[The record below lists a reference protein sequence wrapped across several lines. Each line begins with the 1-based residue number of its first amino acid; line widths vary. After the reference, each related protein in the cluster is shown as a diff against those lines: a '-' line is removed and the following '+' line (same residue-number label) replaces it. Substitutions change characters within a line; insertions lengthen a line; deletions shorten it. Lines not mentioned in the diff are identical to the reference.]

1 MRLWPHGGLW
11 RHPDFLRLWSA
22 QTISQLGSQ
31 VTFLALPL
39 AAILVLDASTF
50 EVALVG
56 FFQLLPFLLLALPAG
71 VWVDRL
77 PRRPVLIVTDVGRA
91 VVLVSLP
98 AAFWLDALELPHLY
112 VAGFAAGALTVFFDI
127 AYLSYLP
134 ALVERSQLME
144 GNAKLETTRSAAQVG
159 GPGLAGILVGALTA
173 PVAILVYALSYAVS
187 ALLLSRIRHPE
198 RGMRRESGPKTSMR
212 RELREGLSFVFR
224 QPFLRILV
232 LATGGANFFW
242 NIGLGVLI
250 VYLVRAL
257 DLSPAMLGLVL
268 AVGEVGTVVGAVFS
282 GRLARRFGIGRT
294 IVWAALL
301 TNIGILAVPLA
312 PTSRPVPVLMVGF
325 LLGGLFGNIFNVNQ
339 LSLRQAITPERLQG
353 RMNSVVRF
361 MYWGPQP
368 VGMVLGGALGST
380 VGLRETLWFSACG
393 AALAMVPLVLNPI
406 RRLEAIPET
415 SDAPVPASRLPGA
428 TVEPT

>member
-1 MRLWPHGGLW
+1 MRAWPRGGLW

-56 FFQLLPFLLLALPAG
+56 VFQLLPFLLLALPAG
-71 VWVDRL
+71 VWIDRL
-77 PRRPVLIVTDVGRA
+77 PRRPVLIAADVGRA
-91 VVLVSLP
+91 VVLLSLP
-98 AAFWLDALELPHLY
+98 VAYWLDALALPHLY

-173 PVAILVYALSYAVS
+173 PVAILVDALSYAVS

-198 RGMRRESGPKTSMR
+198 QTGRRESGPETSMR

-224 QPFLRILV
+224 QPYLRILV

-242 NIGLGVLI
+242 NIGGGVLI
-250 VYLVRAL
+250 VYLVRTL
-257 DLSPAMLGLVL
+257 DLSPAVLGLVL
-268 AVGEVGTVVGAVFS
+268 AVGEIGTVVGAVLS
-282 GRLARRFGIGRT
+282 GRIARRFGIGRT

-312 PTSRPVPVLMVGF
+312 PPSRPEPVLMVGF

-339 LSLRQAITPERLQG
+339 LSLRQSITPERLQG

-368 VGMVLGGALGST
+368 VGMVIGGALGST

-393 AALAMVPLVLNPI
+393 AALAMVPLALNPI
-406 RRLEAIPET
+406 RRLDTIPEPPDHALL
-415 SDAPVPASRLPGA
+415 SPPAPGA
-428 TVEPT
+428 TVEPG

>member
-1 MRLWPHGGLW
+1 
-11 RHPDFLRLWSA
+11 
-22 QTISQLGSQ
+22 
-31 VTFLALPL
+31 
-39 AAILVLDASTF
+39 
-50 EVALVG
+50 
-56 FFQLLPFLLLALPAG
+56 
-71 VWVDRL
+71 
-77 PRRPVLIVTDVGRA
+77 
-91 VVLVSLP
+91 
-98 AAFWLDALELPHLY
+98 
-112 VAGFAAGALTVFFDI
+112 
-127 AYLSYLP
+127 
-134 ALVERSQLME
+134 
-144 GNAKLETTRSAAQVG
+144 
-159 GPGLAGILVGALTA
+159 
-173 PVAILVYALSYAVS
+173 
-187 ALLLSRIRHPE
+187 
-198 RGMRRESGPKTSMR
+198 MR

-250 VYLVRAL
+250 VYLVRTL

-268 AVGEVGTVVGAVFS
+268 AVGEIGTVVGAVLS

-312 PTSRPVPVLMVGF
+312 PTSRPEPVLMVGF

-415 SDAPVPASRLPGA
+415 SDDAVPASRLPGA